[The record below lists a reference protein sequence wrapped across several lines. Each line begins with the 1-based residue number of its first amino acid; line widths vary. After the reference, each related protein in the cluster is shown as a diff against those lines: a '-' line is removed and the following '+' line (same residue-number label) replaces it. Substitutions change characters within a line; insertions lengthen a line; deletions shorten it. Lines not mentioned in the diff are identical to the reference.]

1 MLWHESVGLLDA
13 LQTSQMIKL
22 SRSASLGTL
31 VETITTT
38 PAITMQKKKSP
49 ASALC
54 IKAWQLWFSGT
65 EEGEWIFVSYDM
77 QPCSLVQ
84 ISVAQATK

>member
-1 MLWHESVGLLDA
+1 LREEKAFFNAMLWHESVGLLDA

-38 PAITMQKKKSP
+38 PAITMQKKKKS
-49 ASALC
+49 
-54 IKAWQLWFSGT
+54 
-65 EEGEWIFVSYDM
+65 
-77 QPCSLVQ
+77 
-84 ISVAQATK
+84 SVGIVHQGMAIMVFRH